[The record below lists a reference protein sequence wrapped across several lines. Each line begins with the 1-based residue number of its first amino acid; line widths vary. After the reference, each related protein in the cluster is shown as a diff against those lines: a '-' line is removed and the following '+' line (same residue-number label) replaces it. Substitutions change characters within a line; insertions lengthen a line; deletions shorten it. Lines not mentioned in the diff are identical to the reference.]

1 MGNDL
6 SITIVKRDGREEI
19 FNLEKIANAVEKAIR
34 AINGKQ
40 PETNAAN
47 VTTSKLAEEVAV
59 LVGTHIYAILEEKHT
74 NKISV
79 EDIQDQVEKAL
90 IEKNLPDIAKEYILY
105 RKHRNDVRYL
115 NSSTNKVIA
124 ELIDPSKDTDDKRE
138 NANIN
143 ADTTSG
149 TLLKIGESVL
159 KEYYLR
165 NVIKPQHAKLH
176 REGYIH
182 IHDMSLGSSL
192 TINCIFAPVARLLK
206 EGFSTGH
213 GFLRTPATILSAS
226 ALTCIAIQSSQNDF
240 LES

>member
-19 FNLEKIANAVEKAIR
+19 FNLEKVANAVEKAIR
-34 AINGKQ
+34 AIQGKQ

-59 LVGTHIYAILEEKHT
+59 LVGAHVYAILEEKHT

-90 IEKNLPDIAKEYILY
+90 IEKNLSDIAKEYILY

-124 ELIDPSKDTDDKRE
+124 DLVDVTKDTNDKRE

-143 ADTTSG
+143 ADC
-149 TLLKIGESVL
+149 
-159 KEYYLR
+159 
-165 NVIKPQHAKLH
+165 
-176 REGYIH
+176 
-182 IHDMSLGSSL
+182 
-192 TINCIFAPVARLLK
+192 TINTSVAY
-206 EGFSTGH
+206 
-213 GFLRTPATILSAS
+213 
-226 ALTCIAIQSSQNDF
+226 
-240 LES
+240 